1 MLPRFEIIEHP
12 ADVGFIAHGATL
24 EELFVNAALALAS
37 LACAPGEI
45 VEREQREIVARAADI
60 ESLLYAWLAEI
71 LAIADAEHLVFRR
84 FIVTH
89 LASAAAKTE
98 TEPREGLRDELREE
112 VRGIAFGEPFDRS
125 RHAAGTYLK
134 AVTYHQ
140 FRIEQTPAGFRATV
154 FLDL

>member
-1 MLPRFEIIEHP
+1 VPLRFEIIEHP

-45 VEREQREIVARAADI
+45 AEREQREIIARAADT

-84 FIVTH
+84 FVVTH
-89 LASAAAKTE
+89 LASPGAAK
-98 TEPREGLRDELREE
+98 LDNELREE
-112 VRGIAFGEPFDRS
+112 IRGIAFGEPFDRS

-140 FRIEQTPAGFRATV
+140 FAIARTPGGFRATV

>member
-1 MLPRFEIIEHP
+1 VPPRFEIIEHP

-37 LACAPGEI
+37 LACAPAEI
-45 VEREQREIVARAADI
+45 AEREQREIVARAGDI

-84 FIVTH
+84 FVVTH
-89 LASAAAKTE
+89 FASAAAKTE
-98 TEPREGLRDELREE
+98 NEPREGLREE
-112 VRGIAFGEPFDRS
+112 VHGIAFGEPFDRA
-125 RHAAGTYLK
+125 RHTAGTYLK